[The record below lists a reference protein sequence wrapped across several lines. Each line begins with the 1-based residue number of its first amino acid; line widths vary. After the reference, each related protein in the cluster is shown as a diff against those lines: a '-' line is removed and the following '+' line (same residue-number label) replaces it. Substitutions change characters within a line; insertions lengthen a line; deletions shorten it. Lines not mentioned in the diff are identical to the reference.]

1 MYDMKELGL
10 LASALVMRKIPFD
23 FKEHNDGWGLVGGE
37 NWDVAINRLTMGAT
51 DGLIEVLLWDEWR
64 ASSDY
69 NAGVYGF
76 LTASEALEL
85 LENKGLIPDLPENK
99 GLIPQD

>member
-1 MYDMKELGL
+1 MYDLKELGL
-10 LASALVMRKIPFD
+10 LAAALTVREIPFRS
-23 FKEHNDGWGLVGGE
+23 KEIVDGWGLVGE
-37 NWDVAINRLTMGAT
+37 NWDAIINNMTMGAT
-51 DGLIEVLLWDEWR
+51 DGLIEVVLLDEWKT
-64 ASSDY
+64 SVDY
-69 NAGVYGF
+69 NAGTYGF